1 MKKRLTGILLWATL
15 LLFFAGISG
24 LSHGLRAEGPGF
36 LLPAPATMQQG
47 NPWKEKVGTWTLSS
61 DGHALRGENGML
73 FTRDSISGDFAVTV
87 QLRYDELRFFAR
99 PPFSGIAFH
108 VTDARNYDAIVLT
121 GDECQVAWKQIRNN
135 KETIVEKSSHGLYT
149 EVGHPFWMRLSI
161 TKGIVEAALSLD
173 DRKWSVVLQRAEPQ
187 GVSGSRVGL
196 IAAAP
201 ATWFI
206 WGADAANPLPAFVP
220 YVYRTDRVKP
230 ANLPTAPVKDDYLKA
245 LKALQAVPLVAGD
258 SLTEQGLSSLR
269 AWQVTQDDFWKKR
282 AISAAKKMIEGYRTK
297 DTLPIGFASF
307 YQEMTVLQA
316 VVNNNW
322 LTPEERAL
330 VHEIAAKSLLH
341 GQYERGPMNRA
352 LGNLVGIKPALALA
366 PDFPQ
371 RAQVEKIVKLVEQDF
386 ADYGYAPIED
396 ASDYIKVSLI
406 FAAIH
411 ALESRPDWWQQKGFH
426 DVFADFAA
434 EISPL
439 GRFPGFGDDND
450 ADPPELVG
458 LLELAANKWGDP
470 VFHEAARRLWA
481 VSYGREIPKEVKSS
495 EITSLALA
503 ATYASEKSAV
513 APVMEAP
520 QTILYRANGT
530 PSKAILRNGST
541 WMMVDLFAGGEH
553 GHNDSLAITTME
565 SNGIVQ
571 LEDNGRYARGM
582 AFHNRPQFVEH
593 AEDFPLPHDL
603 TEQTRRIRQQYF
615 TNGEWTFYHLPLHD
629 HWIWGNFAGEIG
641 LPALERDIYNPEI
654 PASLSYNPA
663 TETALILDMRG
674 YGRGRISLS
683 DAKITN
689 SDGTQALALTIPK
702 GAPTAKI
709 KPDARDGKDVYV
721 WETPLGAE
729 NIFLGGVAR
738 GSTHASAAKDA
749 WLDFWMKIEP
759 LDNKSRVEINSIA
772 LGDRDGYPKRWID
785 GDSPNGTVTIDKAET
800 IHGAAHLVATENMI
814 SQNAEPIPMTRD
826 IFMALPGFV
835 WVRDTTKNSGTINGT
850 AGTLWYGE
858 DPAPAGKDAY
868 HFATGMKLTI
878 AGAATTGLNAKRT
891 YGMREQ
897 VIAYGSQ
904 ALAPNSTATMDSLL
918 TSNKAAWHSV
928 PVPAPAAIWSD
939 GVHWVGRNPTGA
951 ELQFD
956 GFKTS
961 EKLFVLTHNA
971 AIQ

>member
-1 MKKRLTGILLWATL
+1 MRQKIKGIPLWAA
-15 LLFFAGISG
+15 LLFCVVALGSTTQE
-24 LSHGLRAEGPGF
+24 LRAQASDF
-36 LLPAPATMQQG
+36 LLPKPDSLHESSQ
-47 NPWKEKVGTWTLSS
+47 WKERTGAWSLSS
-61 DGHALRGENGML
+61 DGHALRGEDGLL
-73 FTRDSISGDFAVTV
+73 FTRNPVPGDFSVAVR
-87 QLRYDELRFFAR
+87 LRYDELRFFAR

-121 GDECQVAWKQIRNN
+121 GDECQVAWKQVRNN
-135 KETIVEKSSHGLYT
+135 KESIVEKSSSGLYT
-149 EVGHPFWMRLSI
+149 EVGQPFWMRLSI

-173 DRKWSVVLQRAEPQ
+173 GSNWSVVLKRAEPE
-187 GVSGSRVGL
+187 STAGSRVGL

-201 ATWFI
+201 ATWFT
-206 WGADAANPLPAFVP
+206 WGADAASPLPAFVP

-230 ANLPTAPVKDDYLKA
+230 ADLQTAPVRADYLKA
-245 LKALQAVPLVAGD
+245 LNALKAVPLVAGD
-258 SLTEQGLSSLR
+258 SLAEQGLASLR
-269 AWQVTQDDFWKKR
+269 AWQVTHDEFWQRR
-282 AISAAKKMIEGYRTK
+282 AIAAAKKMIEGYRTK
-297 DTLPIGFASF
+297 GTLPIGFASF
-307 YQEMTVLQA
+307 YQEMTLLQA
-316 VVNNNW
+316 AVKNNW
-322 LTPEERAL
+322 LAAEERSL

-352 LGNLVGIKPALALA
+352 LGNLVGIKPALELA

-371 RAQVEKIVKLVEQDF
+371 RAQVEKIVRLVEQDF

-406 FAAIH
+406 FASIH

-434 EISPL
+434 AISPL

-481 VSYGREIPKEVKSS
+481 VSYGREIPREVKSS

-503 ATYASEKSAV
+503 ATYASEKVDA
-513 APVMEAP
+513 APTMEAP
-520 QTILYRANGT
+520 ETILYRANGT
-530 PSKAILRNGST
+530 PSKAILRNGSA

-565 SNGIVQ
+565 SNGTVQ

-615 TNGEWTFYHLPLHD
+615 TNDEWTFYHLPLHD

-641 LPALERDIYNPEI
+641 LPTLERDIYNPEI

-663 TETALILDMRG
+663 TETALIFDMRG

-683 DAKITN
+683 DAKITGP
-689 SDGTQALALTIPK
+689 DGTQALALTIPK
-702 GAPTAKI
+702 GAPEAER
-709 KPDARDGKDVYV
+709 KPNARAGKDVYV

-729 NIFLGGVAR
+729 NLFLGGVAR
-738 GSTHASAAKDA
+738 GSTNASAAKDA
-749 WLDFWMKIEP
+749 WLDFWLKLEP
-759 LDNKSRVEINSIA
+759 LDDKSRVEINSIA

-785 GDSPNGTVTIDKAET
+785 AGSPNGTVTLDKAET
-800 IHGAAHLVATENMI
+800 VNGAAHLVATEKMI
-814 SQNAEPIPMTRD
+814 SQNAEPILLTRD

-835 WVRDTTKNSGTINGT
+835 WVRDTTENSGTIRGT
-850 AGTLWYGE
+850 AGSIWYGE
-858 DPAPAGKDAY
+858 EPVPAGKNTY
-868 HFATGMKLTI
+868 RFATGLRLTI
-878 AGAATTGLNAKRT
+878 ASAATTGINAKRT

-897 VIAYGSQ
+897 EIAYGSQ
-904 ALAPNSTATMDSLL
+904 PLAPGATATMDSLL
-918 TSNKAAWHSV
+918 ITDKAAWHSV
-928 PVPAPAAIWSD
+928 PVPAQAAVWTD
-939 GVHWVGRNPTGA
+939 GTHWVGRNPAGA
-951 ELQFD
+951 SLQFD

-961 EKLFVLTHNA
+961 EKLFVLTR
-971 AIQ
+971 